1 MDLKDFDEA
10 FTNLI
15 QQGLVEIVGI
25 DKKTKVPNFIISEIF
40 LSRISLKCSE
50 DFPSKFS
57 HDYIS
62 QTSQNL
68 NS

>member
-25 DKKTKVPNFIISEIF
+25 NKDGELLYQLAENVKIPE
-40 LSRISLKCSE
+40 
-50 DFPSKFS
+50 
-57 HDYIS
+57 
-62 QTSQNL
+62 Q
-68 NS
+68 

>member
-25 DKKTKVPNFIISEIF
+25 DKNGELLYQLAEGVEIP
-40 LSRISLKCSE
+40 K
-50 DFPSKFS
+50 
-57 HDYIS
+57 
-62 QTSQNL
+62 Q
-68 NS
+68 

>member
-25 DKKTKVPNFIISEIF
+25 NKEGELLYQLAENVKIPE
-40 LSRISLKCSE
+40 
-50 DFPSKFS
+50 
-57 HDYIS
+57 
-62 QTSQNL
+62 Q
-68 NS
+68 